1 MFLCAIFVQNSVED
15 TEELGSHQLGLVDS
29 PERTAQLI
37 CTAPLSHFIMRIFLF
52 LLVALALAGFD
63 QQPPEDGW
71 AAFARVAFKSTFFKE
86 YDEYYLVPNFDSSI
100 RAKEG
105 KQLIIRGHYMPFELP
120 DNALIVSKYP
130 YAACFFCGGAGPES
144 VAEVYLTSK
153 PPKLKVDQVIVVK
166 GKLRLNNTD
175 INHMNF
181 ILEEAEII
189 N

>member
-1 MFLCAIFVQNSVED
+1 MPVGFGRFVCVHPAVNTARPPLHLTRMIKSLV
-15 TEELGSHQLGLVDS
+15 TTGLVILFTS
-29 PERTAQLI
+29 VVAQQ
-37 CTAPLSHFIMRIFLF
+37 S
-52 LLVALALAGFD
+52 
-63 QQPPEDGW
+63 PEDGW
-71 AAFARVAFKSTFFKE
+71 ATFARVAFKSTFFKE
-86 YDEYYLVPNFDSSI
+86 YDEYYLVPNFDTSI
-100 RAKEG
+100 RAREG
-105 KQLIIRGHYMPFELP
+105 TEVVIRGHYMPFELP

-153 PPKLKVDQVIVVK
+153 PPKLKVDQVIVVR

-189 N
+189 K